1 MRLSLCNRV
10 YTFTDY
16 TIGRNRPIVAYVD
29 LVTAVVRTLR
39 LYMKKLFTILLL
51 SVCLLSVATAGVC
64 VAETPAE
71 SPYYVVN
78 TGDITIANSLA
89 LYADVDDS
97 PADFVACYIP
107 PTYYFQSMGTI
118 KGDYTLVTYN
128 NAYLWVKTTDVSS
141 KASVAPTDKPIE
153 GNKAYFSKDI
163 AISAQILENI
173 RGIVD
178 IYLDTTLDYE
188 NIEKCIPI
196 IARQITSIK
205 FIGLNEIGGKIY
217 YYVTVTTSADT
228 YAGFI
233 DPASTDTVDLTFASI
248 PQHPNSIVVPDDVPT
263 IDTPNIQEPASN
275 NLVRN
280 ILIGVICVLCVI
292 IVFLIFKPTKKAN

>member
-1 MRLSLCNRV
+1 
-10 YTFTDY
+10 
-16 TIGRNRPIVAYVD
+16 
-29 LVTAVVRTLR
+29 
-39 LYMKKLFTILLL
+39 MKKLFTILLL

-89 LYADVDDS
+89 LYADVDGS

-107 PTYYFQSMGTI
+107 PTYYFQSAGTI

-153 GNKAYFSKDI
+153 GKKAYFSKDI
-163 AISAQILENI
+163 AIDPQ
-173 RGIVD
+173 
-178 IYLDTTLDYE
+178 
-188 NIEKCIPI
+188 I
-196 IARQITSIK
+196 IADEGTIKVFYNTSLTDDSTGRKRILAEDVTDVE

-233 DPASTDTVDLTFASI
+233 DPACTDTVDLTFASI

-263 IDTPNIQEPASN
+263 IDAPNIQEPASN

>member
-1 MRLSLCNRV
+1 MRLGLCNRV

-39 LYMKKLFTILLL
+39 LYMKKLLTILLL
-51 SVCLLSVATAGVC
+51 CVCLLSVATAGVC

-153 GNKAYFSKDI
+153 GNKAYYSKDI
-163 AISAQILENI
+163 AIDPQ
-173 RGIVD
+173 
-178 IYLDTTLDYE
+178 
-188 NIEKCIPI
+188 I
-196 IARQITSIK
+196 IADEGTIKVFYNTSLTDDSTGRKRILAEDVTDVE

-263 IDTPNIQEPASN
+263 IDAPNIQEPASN

>member
-1 MRLSLCNRV
+1 
-10 YTFTDY
+10 
-16 TIGRNRPIVAYVD
+16 
-29 LVTAVVRTLR
+29 
-39 LYMKKLFTILLL
+39 MKKLFTILLL
-51 SVCLLSVATAGVC
+51 SVCLLSLATAGVC
-64 VAETPAE
+64 VAEVA
-71 SPYYVVN
+71 PYYVVN

-89 LYADVDDS
+89 LYADVEGS

-107 PTYYFQSMGTI
+107 PTYYFQSAGTI

-128 NAYLWVKTTDVSS
+128 NAELWVKTTDITS

-153 GNKAYFSKDI
+153 GNNAYYSKDI
-163 AISAQILENI
+163 AIDPQIIADEGTI
-173 RGIVD
+173 KVF
-178 IYLDTTLDYE
+178 YDTTLTDDSTGRKRILAE
-188 NIEKCIPI
+188 DVT
-196 IARQITSIK
+196 AVK
-205 FIGLNEIGGKIY
+205 FIGLNDIGGKIY

-228 YAGFI
+228 YTGFI
-233 DPASTDTVDLTFASI
+233 DPISTDTADLTFALI

-263 IDTPNIQEPASN
+263 VDDPTVQEPASN

>member
-1 MRLSLCNRV
+1 
-10 YTFTDY
+10 
-16 TIGRNRPIVAYVD
+16 
-29 LVTAVVRTLR
+29 
-39 LYMKKLFTILLL
+39 MKKLFTILLL

-89 LYADVDDS
+89 LYANVDDS

-128 NAYLWVKTTDVSS
+128 NAKLWVKTTDVSS
-141 KASVAPTDKPIE
+141 KASVAPTDKPIA
-153 GNKAYFSKDI
+153 GNDAYFSKNI
-163 AISAQILENI
+163 AIAPQLIADEGIIKVFCDATLSDDPTGRIRILPE
-173 RGIVD
+173 
-178 IYLDTTLDYE
+178 
-188 NIEKCIPI
+188 
-196 IARQITSIK
+196 QITGGIN

-233 DPASTDTVDLTFASI
+233 DPASTDTADLTFASI

-263 IDTPNIQEPASN
+263 IDAPNIQEPASN